1 MLKIL
6 KNLKESILLVIVIV
20 VLLCVQ
26 AAADLNLPDF
36 TSKIVNIGIQQG
48 GIQYA
53 VPEAIRE
60 DQLNNLMYFTDKDE
74 KIQNSYVQMEKTE
87 KNIEEYPEL
96 NNQNLNELKDL
107 NKDEKEELEGI
118 MSRPLMILY
127 QVQDEEN
134 AAQIKEKILQGLD
147 STSPQYAIMAQMSV
161 MDIIKS
167 IPEGEMNTL
176 LAEINTQIDSMSNSI
191 LEQAAIQEVKS
202 EYTAIGMDL
211 DKIQNDYIF
220 MTCLQMLGVAFISMA
235 SAVTIMFLSSRV
247 AAKLGKTLREKIF
260 KKVLSFSTAE
270 FNQFSTA
277 SLITLFF

>member
-127 QVQDEEN
+127 QVQDEE
-134 AAQIKEKILQGLD
+134 
-147 STSPQYAIMAQMSV
+147 
-161 MDIIKS
+161 
-167 IPEGEMNTL
+167 
-176 LAEINTQIDSMSNSI
+176 IDSMSNSI

-220 MTCLQMLGVAFISMA
+220 MTGLQMLGVAFISMA